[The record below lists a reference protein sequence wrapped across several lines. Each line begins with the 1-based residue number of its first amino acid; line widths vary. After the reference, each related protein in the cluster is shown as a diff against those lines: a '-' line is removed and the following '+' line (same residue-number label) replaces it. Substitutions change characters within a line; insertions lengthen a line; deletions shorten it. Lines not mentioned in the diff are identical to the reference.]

1 MTLQEHRLADER
13 VGRLLFNLSAPATV
27 GMFVMA
33 LYNLVDTI
41 FVGRGVGALAIAGIS
56 IVFPVQMI
64 IMALAQM
71 IGIGGASLISR
82 SLGARDLPRANRTFG
97 TMLVSMVILSV
108 AMAVAGNV
116 FIDQLMAVFG
126 ASAAILPFAREYAQ
140 IILSG
145 ALFGA
150 LAMVGNNI
158 LRADGRA
165 TIAMT
170 TMLISAIA
178 NMILDPI
185 FIFGL
190 DMGVRGAALATVLA
204 QILTVVYQAC
214 YLFSGRSSL
223 RLRWADL
230 RLDRPVLFEI
240 VAVGSASFVRQ
251 VSGSVLA
258 VVMNHTVRIYGG
270 DLAIA
275 IFGILHRLLMFVA
288 MPLFGI
294 AQGLQPVAGFNYG
307 AGRWDKTRRV
317 LRLANIWST
326 VVATAGALILI
337 SFPASLFGLFTHEAD
352 LIHDGVAAIRIV
364 ALSLPLVGFL
374 IVGATLFQA
383 IGKPRE
389 ALILSV
395 ARQLALI
402 VLALILPRFLQ
413 LRGVWL
419 AFPLSDSI
427 LFGITWALFRT
438 QWREFSYPPRFV
450 CTEEI

>member
-1 MTLQEHRLADER
+1 
-13 VGRLLFNLSAPATV
+13 
-27 GMFVMA
+27 
-33 LYNLVDTI
+33 
-41 FVGRGVGALAIAGIS
+41 
-56 IVFPVQMI
+56 
-64 IMALAQM
+64 
-71 IGIGGASLISR
+71 
-82 SLGARDLPRANRTFG
+82 
-97 TMLVSMVILSV
+97 MLVSMVILSV

-427 LFGITWALFRT
+427 LFGITWALFRP